1 MKVILK
7 SDVNGLGKKGDLVN
21 AKDGYA
27 RNFLF
32 VKGLAVEATSENM
45 AILEEE
51 QKLEKERIE
60 KETKEANALKD
71 RIESIEVLISQK
83 GGKGSKLF
91 GSVTA
96 IDISNALGK
105 NHGINI
111 DKKKIELK
119 GNIKEEGS
127 YTIPVRVYKDLTAD
141 LKVVV
146 RVE

>member
-83 GGKGSKLF
+83 
-91 GSVTA
+91 A
-96 IDISNALGK
+96 
-105 NHGINI
+105 
-111 DKKKIELK
+111 E
-119 GNIKEEGS
+119 
-127 YTIPVRVYKDLTAD
+127 RDLNFW
-141 LKVVV
+141 VCYCY
-146 RVE
+146 

>member
-83 GGKGSKLF
+83 AERDLNF
-91 GSVTA
+91 
-96 IDISNALGK
+96 LGLLLLL
-105 NHGINI
+105 IFQMPLA
-111 DKKKIELK
+111 KIMEL
-119 GNIKEEGS
+119 I
-127 YTIPVRVYKDLTAD
+127 
-141 LKVVV
+141 
-146 RVE
+146 

>member
-83 GGKGSKLF
+83 
-91 GSVTA
+91 A
-96 IDISNALGK
+96 
-105 NHGINI
+105 
-111 DKKKIELK
+111 E
-119 GNIKEEGS
+119 
-127 YTIPVRVYKDLTAD
+127 RDLNFWVCYCYWYF
-141 LKVVV
+141 KCPWQKSWN
-146 RVE
+146 

>member
-51 QKLEKERIE
+51 QNL
-60 KETKEANALKD
+60 
-71 RIESIEVLISQK
+71 
-83 GGKGSKLF
+83 
-91 GSVTA
+91 
-96 IDISNALGK
+96 
-105 NHGINI
+105 
-111 DKKKIELK
+111 KKKGLK
-119 GNIKEEGS
+119 RKL
-127 YTIPVRVYKDLTAD
+127 RRQML
-141 LKVVV
+141 
-146 RVE
+146 